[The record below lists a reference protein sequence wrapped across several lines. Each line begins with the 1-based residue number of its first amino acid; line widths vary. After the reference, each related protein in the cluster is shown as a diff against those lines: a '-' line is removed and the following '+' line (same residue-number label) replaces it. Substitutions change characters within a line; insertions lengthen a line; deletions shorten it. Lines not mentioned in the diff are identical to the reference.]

1 MSACRLHTAI
11 ENAKEYARYSCG
23 SGLYNMQGFI
33 QDFLLGGEQCIS
45 APLPPPTPPL
55 NLIDFNVI
63 LDIFSQT
70 DESLFNLNLT
80 LGICI
85 C

>member
-1 MSACRLHTAI
+1 MRQCSTPSPRLI
-11 ENAKEYARYSCG
+11 K
-23 SGLYNMQGFI
+23 FV
-33 QDFLLGGEQCIS
+33 DF
-45 APLPPPTPPL
+45 
-55 NLIDFNVI
+55 DVI

-85 C
+85 FSIVYAKFN